1 MHKIILR
8 YICTPSVSITFY
20 LFGNV
25 FTQKIVIV
33 TVIFSSEKVENS
45 EKRVIPFMYFCFN
58 LYIPVVVYFNPFLIL
73 FNLLKD
79 RKIIK
84 KKEKIILYTVEIT
97 TLKNTVMVRSR
108 YVQTRTRH
116 GLKVVIS
123 NVAKNFLK
131 LCSCSNIVVFL
142 YMILGTFSRDITVRH
157 VPKKDFNSL

>member
-20 LFGNV
+20 FFRNV

-84 KKEKIILYTVEIT
+84 KKGKNYPLYSGNNDFEKHGHGTIT
-97 TLKNTVMVRSR
+97 LRTNTNPPRTQSR
-108 YVQTRTRH
+108 YFQ
-116 GLKVVIS
+116 
-123 NVAKNFLK
+123 
-131 LCSCSNIVVFL
+131 CS
-142 YMILGTFSRDITVRH
+142 
-157 VPKKDFNSL
+157 